1 MEKRRYTKNLIE
13 HYPSKDD
20 SRTTIIKG
28 AKRTRGNGGK
38 MFPLFTSYSEQGGV
52 VPPFQEMSR

>member
-38 MFPLFTSYSEQGGV
+38 CFPFFTSYSEQGGV

>member
-28 AKRTRGNGGK
+28 AKISRGNGGK
-38 MFPLFTSYSEQGGV
+38 MFPLFHFLQRARRRRSSL
-52 VPPFQEMSR
+52 SRNQ

>member
-1 MEKRRYTKNLIE
+1 ME

-38 MFPLFTSYSEQGGV
+38 MFPLFSSYSEQGGV